1 MIEIDRLTPPSR
13 IRAAGALALATLLA
27 AGGCSLPRA
36 ARGPAP
42 DLEGGAARIAADV
55 AVLADDAMEGRGAG
69 TAGNDS
75 AAAFIAR
82 RFASLGLRPID
93 GSGFL
98 LPFTA
103 HAVALG
109 HGSEPAGID
118 GHNVAAIVPG
128 TDASQRGRW
137 VVVGAHFDH
146 LGRSPRSSLDPQAQ
160 DAIRNGADDNASG
173 TAVVLELAR
182 RLKRFPT
189 KRPVALVLFDAEE
202 LGLLGSRDFVERP
215 VLPLDSIEAMVNLD
229 MVGRL
234 RDDKLL
240 VFGTG
245 TATELSALA
254 DSANLP
260 AGAGALQLA
269 KVPDGLGPSDHA
281 SFARKGVPVLHLFTD
296 VHEDYHRATDD
307 VAKLDAAGAV
317 RRAHRP
323 PPGRRARA
331 PDEDADDG
339 GRAPPRDTVH
349 RLASLARQHARHGRG
364 RARRAARRRQ
374 PRLAGG
380 RGGPAGGRRH
390 RRVRRHRGHRPP
402 GLLRPAVRA
411 QAGRRRAGDGD
422 ARCRAADREGHAARA
437 RRPVNR
443 FPFPTSR

>member
-1 MIEIDRLTPPSR
+1 MIETDRLTPPR
-13 IRAAGALALATLLA
+13 RFRATGALALAALLA
-27 AGGCSLPRA
+27 AGGCSLSRA
-36 ARGPAP
+36 PRGPAP

-55 AVLADDAMEGRGAG
+55 AILADDAMEGRGAG

-82 RFASLGLRPID
+82 RFASLGLRPLD
-93 GSGFL
+93 GASFL

-103 HAVALG
+103 HAAAFG
-109 HGSEPAGID
+109 HGSEPAPALAGK
-118 GHNVAAIVPG
+118 NVAAVVPG
-128 TDASQRGRW
+128 TDASQRGRY

-146 LGRSPRSSLDPQAQ
+146 LGRSPRSSLDPQAR

-182 RLKRFPT
+182 RLKRHPT
-189 KRPVALVLFDAEE
+189 RRPVVLVLFDAEE

-215 VLPLDSIEAMVNLD
+215 ALPLDSIEAMVNLD

-307 VAKLDAAGAV
+307 AAKLDAAGAARVAAFAERVV
-317 RRAHRP
+317 RRLADQPARLTRTPAMAVARP
-323 PPGRRARA
+323 RATPSTGARPWLGSM
-331 PDEDADDG
+331 PDMGA
-339 GRAPPRDTVH
+339 AV
-349 RLASLARQHARHGRG
+349 RG
-364 RARRAARRRQ
+364 V
-374 PRLAGG
+374 RLAGVSPG
-380 RGGPAGGRRH
+380 SPAAEA
-390 RRVRRHRGHRPP
+390 
-402 GLLRPAVRA
+402 GL
-411 QAGRRRAGDGD
+411 
-422 ARCRAADREGHAARA
+422 REGDVIVAFDDTEVADLQGYSDLLYARKPGDTVQVTVMRGAERLTMKVTLRA
-437 RRPVNR
+437 RGAQ
-443 FPFPTSR
+443 